1 MTKPNILSHSVSMPS
16 DKHNDLYIKI
26 TLAGLL
32 TIGSLILT
40 ACEQQGAQSYTI
52 PKEKSLATSAPQT
65 NEPEMQVLPGMQSFA
80 DSASGITY
88 QTPESWT
95 EHPPSSI
102 RKANFKINNASGT
115 AEVSIT
121 VFPGDVGGTLANIN
135 RWRQQIELSPID
147 ESKLNENITP
157 VVISNHQG
165 YFTKLEGNTQS
176 ILGGILP
183 FHGSTWFI
191 KMQGDIL
198 AVDEEVETFKR
209 FLSSIQIEDTHH

>member
-1 MTKPNILSHSVSMPS
+1 MTKPIILSHSDSMPS
-16 DKHNDLYIKI
+16 DKHNDMWLKCS
-26 TLAGLL
+26 LAGLL
-32 TIGSLILT
+32 AIGLLILT
-40 ACEQQGAQSYTI
+40 ACEQQSAQSYTI

-65 NEPEMQVLPGMQSFA
+65 NETEMQVLPGMQSFA

-88 QTPESWT
+88 QTPESWN
-95 EHPPSSI
+95 EYPPSSI

-135 RWRQQIELSPID
+135 RWRQQIELNSID
-147 ESKLNENITP
+147 ESKLNETITP

-165 YFTKLEGNTQS
+165 YLTKLEGNTQS

-191 KMQGDIL
+191 KMKGDIL
-198 AVDEEVETFKR
+198 AVDEEVETFKG

>member
-1 MTKPNILSHSVSMPS
+1 MLS
-16 DKHNDLYIKI
+16 DKHNDLCLKSS
-26 TLAGLL
+26 LAGLL
-32 TIGSLILT
+32 TIGLLLLA

-52 PKEKSLATSAPQT
+52 PKEKILAKSAPQT
-65 NEPEMQVLPGMQSFA
+65 NEPEMRVLPGMQSFT
-80 DSASGITY
+80 DSASDITY

-95 EHPPSSI
+95 EYPPSSI

-115 AEVSIT
+115 AEVSVT
-121 VFPGDVGGTLANIN
+121 VFPGDVGGISANIN
-135 RWRQQIELSPID
+135 RWRKQIELSPID
-147 ESKLNENITP
+147 ESKLDENFTP

-183 FHGSTWFI
+183 FHGLTWFI

-198 AVDEEVETFKR
+198 AVDEEVETFKH

>member
-1 MTKPNILSHSVSMPS
+1 MTKPNILSHYVTMPS
-16 DKHNDLYIKI
+16 DKHNDLCLKFS
-26 TLAGLL
+26 LAVPL
-32 TIGSLILT
+32 TIGLLILT
-40 ACEQQGAQSYTI
+40 ACEQQSAQSYTI
-52 PKEKSLATSAPQT
+52 PKDKSLATSAPQT
-65 NEPEMQVLPGMQSFA
+65 NEAEMQVLPGMQSFA

-102 RKANFKINNASGT
+102 RKANFKINNASGR

-135 RWRQQIELSPID
+135 RWRHQIELSSID
-147 ESKLNENITP
+147 ESKLNETITP

>member
-1 MTKPNILSHSVSMPS
+1 MPS
-16 DKHNDLYIKI
+16 NKHNDLYIKI
-26 TLAGLL
+26 TLAGVLS
-32 TIGSLILT
+32 IGILILT

-52 PKEKSLATSAPQT
+52 PKEKSLAKSAPQI
-65 NEPEMQVLPGMQSFA
+65 NEPEMQVLPGMQSFT

-88 QTPESWT
+88 QTPEGWT
-95 EHPPSSI
+95 EFPPSSI
-102 RKANFKINNASGT
+102 RKANFNIDNASGT

-121 VFPGDVGGTLANIN
+121 VFPGDVGGMLANIN
-135 RWRQQIELSPID
+135 RWRQQIELNPIN

-157 VVISNHQG
+157 FVISNHEG

-176 ILGGILP
+176 ILGCILP

-198 AVDEEVETFKR
+198 AVDLEVETFKR
-209 FLSSIQIEDTHH
+209 FLSSIQIEDAHH